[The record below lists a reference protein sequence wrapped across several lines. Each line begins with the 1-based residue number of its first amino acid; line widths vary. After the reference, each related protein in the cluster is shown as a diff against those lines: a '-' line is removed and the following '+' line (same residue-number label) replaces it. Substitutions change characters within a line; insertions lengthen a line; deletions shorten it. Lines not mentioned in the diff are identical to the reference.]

1 LSTGRKFVF
10 YAFGA
15 IALYLVVTHATG
27 AGTLI
32 TDTTS
37 GGSRL
42 VSAFQ
47 GRAS

>member
-1 LSTGRKFVF
+1 MGKKLILYS
-10 YAFGA
+10 FGA

-32 TDTTS
+32 SDTTK
-37 GGSRL
+37 GGASV

-47 GRAS
+47 GRS

>member
-1 LSTGRKFVF
+1 MRKFLL
-10 YAFGA
+10 YGFGA
-15 IALYLVVTHATG
+15 IGLYLVVTHATG

-37 GGSRL
+37 GTSRL